1 MESSTDSK
9 KSFLKYVF
17 NFDEDSKME
26 LMNILQFALI
36 GVIPVTV
43 LIKLLD
49 KYIPESDDKKGSI
62 EILAEIAIQLI
73 CLLVGLFF
81 IIRVIMYFPTFSGID
96 YPKLSILTIT
106 LTLLVSMISTESHLT
121 DKINI
126 LLDRLY
132 ELWEGKTSDTK
143 KKQTQ

>member
-73 CLLVGLFF
+73 CL
-81 IIRVIMYFPTFSGID
+81 
-96 YPKLSILTIT
+96 
-106 LTLLVSMISTESHLT
+106 
-121 DKINI
+121 
-126 LLDRLY
+126 
-132 ELWEGKTSDTK
+132 
-143 KKQTQ
+143 